1 MKILPYVYKLTHK
14 ETGEFYI
21 GVRYGNTCPAELDLG
36 KRYFTSSKIVKPKFN
51 EFNYEILKEFND
63 SLSAID
69 YEKNLI
75 EENWSN
81 PLILN
86 KAVVQS
92 DKWRCTGHTEET
104 KRKMS
109 ETKKG
114 KPPNNKGKT
123 LREETK
129 QKIREKSLQYKH
141 SDESIEKIRQKAL
154 GNNRGLGNKSRTGQK
169 QSEIEKQ
176 NRRRAQPI
184 NPFKG
189 KTHSEE
195 WKEQR
200 RQVLSLQPLKH
211 CPHCNG
217 EFKPSPYT
225 KFHGDRCKSR
235 IDS

>member
-1 MKILPYVYKLTHK
+1 MNIYYVYAYLRKSNNQPY
-14 ETGEFYI
+14 YI
-21 GVRYGNTCPAELDLG
+21 GKGKGDRAYKGKHSVSIPKDL
-36 KRYFTSSKIVKPKFN
+36 SKIV
-51 EFNYEILKEFND
+51 ILESKLTD
-63 SLSAID
+63 LGACAIERRMIKWYGRKD
-69 YEKNLI
+69 LETGIL
-75 EENWSN
+75 
-81 PLILN
+81 LN
-86 KAVVQS
+86 KTDGGDGSAGAILS
-92 DKWRCTGHTEET
+92 
-104 KRKMS
+104 
-109 ETKKG
+109 
-114 KPPNNKGKT
+114 
-123 LREETK
+123 EETK

-141 SDESIEKIRQKAL
+141 SEESIDKIRQKAI
-154 GNNRGLGNKSRTGQK
+154 GNKRGLGNKSRTGQK

-176 NRRRAQPI
+176 NRKQAQPI

-189 KTHSEE
+189 KNHSEE